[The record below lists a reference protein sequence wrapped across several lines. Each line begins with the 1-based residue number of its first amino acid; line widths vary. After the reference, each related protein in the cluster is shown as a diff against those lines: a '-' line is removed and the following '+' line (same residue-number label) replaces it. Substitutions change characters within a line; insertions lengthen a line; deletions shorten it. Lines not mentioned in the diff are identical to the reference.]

1 MVFDIFD
8 LWVGKSVAGCTYHV
22 FHPGGRAYD
31 SFPVNS
37 FEAEGRRVSRFYNE
51 NHTQGVYTPK
61 EISPDIKRYIL
72 EKEVEID
79 QKIALTPTIIEP
91 DPEYP
96 HTFDL
101 RKYKLKR

>member
-1 MVFDIFD
+1 
-8 LWVGKSVAGCTYHV
+8 
-22 FHPGGRAYD
+22 
-31 SFPVNS
+31 VNS

-61 EISPDIKRYIL
+61 GEVSTEIHRYIL
-72 EKEVEID
+72 EREMETLEPVI
-79 QKIALTPTIIEP
+79 LTPKLIEP

-101 RKYKLKR
+101 RKYKLKL